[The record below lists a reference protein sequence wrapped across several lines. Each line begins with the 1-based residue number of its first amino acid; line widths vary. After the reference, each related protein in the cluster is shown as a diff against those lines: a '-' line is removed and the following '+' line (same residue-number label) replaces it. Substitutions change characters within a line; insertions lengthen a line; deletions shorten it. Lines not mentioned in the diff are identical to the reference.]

1 MAICSGAAR
10 AMYRVGWLRRKEVPA
25 GRGGGSGATRAR
37 TGHWCRCFMIRV
49 VTMRATCRERRK
61 AKCTYQSKTRRNSA
75 GERTHTHIAMASGS
89 IKLMCFHPKT
99 CLLTSGA
106 DRSHHEMLH
115 VGGCP
120 ACPLAIQRL
129 DGILESHA
137 ALDEGR
143 HWPPP
148 PSSSVVA

>member
-1 MAICSGAAR
+1 
-10 AMYRVGWLRRKEVPA
+10 
-25 GRGGGSGATRAR
+25 
-37 TGHWCRCFMIRV
+37 MIRV

-61 AKCTYQSKTRRNSA
+61 AKCTYQSKSRRNST

-89 IKLMCFHPKT
+89 IKLMRFHPKT

-120 ACPLAIQRL
+120 PCPLANQRP
-129 DGILESHA
+129 DGILASHA

-143 HWPPP
+143 PQPLI
-148 PSSSVVA
+148 PSPSAVA